1 MPFDSATRRKIVPL
15 QIQTRPTGGGILRWN
30 LPRSGLLARLYLGIR
45 GSVAGT
51 LSAPNAMGMA
61 SIVRRVRV
69 QINSG
74 VDLFS
79 LTGPGYH
86 YMFRGMQELGS
97 DEVPQSNARDAVTA
111 TTFNLD
117 MVIPIQINQR
127 DPVGLVM
134 LQSEQTLVQLEVE
147 FEADTTVA
155 TGATVTATVTP
166 YLEFFT
172 VPVSRDDWPP
182 LNIIHSVLEEN
193 RTVAAAGD
201 AAYEW
206 PRGNT
211 YLQIIHGYG
220 MGATGADNWNRVRI
234 RTNQSD
240 VFYDMVP
247 LAMDIERNFSGFMQ
261 PRELGVIPFDLVGSS
276 GLGMYDKLRD
286 TINSAMT
293 TDLETVLTTTGAGTL
308 YTVRRQ
314 LIKLAE

>member
-1 MPFDSATRRKIVPL
+1 MPFDAATRRKIVPL

-30 LPRSGLLARLYLGIR
+30 LPRSGLLARIYLGIR

-51 LSAPNAMGMA
+51 LSAPNALGMA
-61 SIVRRVRV
+61 SIVRRVRL

-79 LTGPGYH
+79 VSGAGYH
-86 YMFRGMQELGS
+86 YLLRGMSELGS
-97 DEVPQSNARDAVTA
+97 DETPQSNAKDAVTA

-117 MVIPIQINQR
+117 MVIPVQINQR
-127 DPVGLVM
+127 DPVGLIM

-147 FEADTTVA
+147 FEADATVA

-182 LNIIHSVLEEN
+182 LNVIHSILEET
-193 RTVAAAGD
+193 RAISAAGD

-211 YLQIIHGYG
+211 YLQLVHGFG
-220 MGATGADNWNRVRI
+220 IGATGADSWNRVRV

-240 VFYDMVP
+240 VMYDLVP
-247 LAMDIERNFSGFMQ
+247 MALDMERNFSGLMTT
-261 PRELGVIPFDLVGSS
+261 RELGAIPFDLVGSS

-286 TINSAMT
+286 TINSAMV

-314 LIKLAE
+314 LVKLAD